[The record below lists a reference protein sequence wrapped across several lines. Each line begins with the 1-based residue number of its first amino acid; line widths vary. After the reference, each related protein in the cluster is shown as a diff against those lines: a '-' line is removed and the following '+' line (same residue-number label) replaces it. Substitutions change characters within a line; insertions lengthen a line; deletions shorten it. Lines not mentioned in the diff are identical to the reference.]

1 MRTKSR
7 SLAQLRDIYDDRSL
21 PLRPRIEAA
30 ALCLQYEGAAS
41 DAYEFLQAVGAETEV
56 HLSFRLL
63 ALKYAA
69 EYEQRR
75 KPPPAPLTRENE
87 LTGIGERLDRARR
100 HRLRV
105 IEGDPAA

>member
-21 PLRPRIEAA
+21 PLKPRIEAA

-56 HLSFRLL
+56 SLSFRLM

-75 KPPPAPLTRENE
+75 KPPPPPLTRENE
-87 LTGIGERLDRARR
+87 FRGVGRRLDIARGIG
-100 HRLRV
+100 LRV
-105 IEGDPAA
+105 IEGEGA